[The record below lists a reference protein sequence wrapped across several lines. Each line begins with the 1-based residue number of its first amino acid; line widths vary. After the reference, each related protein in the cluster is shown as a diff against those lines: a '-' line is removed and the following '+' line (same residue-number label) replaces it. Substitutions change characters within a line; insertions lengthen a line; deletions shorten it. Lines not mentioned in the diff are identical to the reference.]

1 MCDLL
6 QAKRAAT
13 TAGGKENE
21 REEEEE
27 EAAEGGWPLRN
38 ITTLSEGGRRASE
51 GGESLMGRL

>member
-6 QAKRAAT
+6 QAKRVAT

-21 REEEEE
+21 QEE

>member
-1 MCDLL
+1 LCDLL
-6 QAKRAAT
+6 QAKRAAA
-13 TAGGKENE
+13 TAGGKANE
-21 REEEEE
+21 REEE